1 MQQTFDYENF
11 DDENGN
17 PAGGWAEATGL
28 RIDWQNGPLAVDGV
42 RLEPSGAFVETVL
55 AVAKSRLEY
64 YQDSK
69 FNSTYNANAIRAID
83 EALAHLQQR
92 TRDREARGVEG
103 THTK

>member
-1 MQQTFDYENF
+1 MQQTIDYENF

-69 FNSTYNANAIRAID
+69 FASTYNANAIRAID
-83 EALAHLQQR
+83 EALAHLHQR
-92 TRDREARGVEG
+92 TADREARGVEG
-103 THTK
+103 THIR